1 MKINIEDFEREFDKD
16 SVYLLEQ
23 KVLEEEQFWKW
34 YNTMHRKPAQVVVIN
49 ESKLKESHE
58 QTLNPEVLPF

>member
-23 KVLEEEQFWKW
+23 KLLEEEQFWKW
-34 YNTMHRKPAQVVVIN
+34 YKITHRKPAQVVVIN